1 MDMKSLCP
9 YLCAE
14 EEKIQNGEIPFS
26 SERVA
31 SLRMRQ
37 VKYLLAQKALIET
50 ELENERASI
59 QYQKPSIMSLF
70 IFFIMPS
77 IMWSLF
83 ILFCF
88 YPSLF
93 TAFRYE
99 GREHGCT
106 FYKLSAFLH
115 CNVHPMIYR
124 SPFHI

>member
-1 MDMKSLCP
+1 MKNLCP
-9 YLCAE
+9 DLCAE

-26 SERVA
+26 SVA

-37 VKYLLAQKALIET
+37 VKYLLVQKARIET

-70 IFFIMPS
+70 IFF
-77 IMWSLF
+77 W
-83 ILFCF
+83 FCLSVF
-88 YPSLF
+88 C
-93 TAFRYE
+93 AFRYE
-99 GREHGCT
+99 GCKHGCT
-106 FYKLSAFLH
+106 FDKLSGFCP